1 MPGIARSEDKRRG
14 SRRVTRAKNLSSH
27 TELSELTSCERRW
40 WYKYVKGIRGEASDP
55 MILGS
60 TMGVLCDAFWRHKDW
75 RPLLCAYI
83 GDEGVDFDYIDLDL
97 VTEEPYA
104 TAYWLMQR
112 YERHYANM
120 LDEVEVVYTELDCR
134 AKIPG
139 TNQVHQAIIDNIF
152 AMKIGKKKRHFMV
165 ERKTYGRME
174 KLDFVDVDPQLTNNL
189 WVAQE
194 VLDIKLDGIIFDGI
208 YTHRWKAEKPTQAQ
222 CIVDGIENQVYL
234 TDARCELAEATKKE
248 QTEWARAAV
257 ERHPG
262 VERPDSES
270 FEMLFLDRT
279 PKHIEAAQEEIK
291 GQLRRRAQLRR
302 GVRPNRNI
310 GPFCKNCPA
319 KSECFSDLAFPQN
332 DIEVVA

>member
-1 MPGIARSEDKRRG
+1 
-14 SRRVTRAKNLSSH
+14 VTRAKNLSSH

-60 TMGVLCDAFWRHKDW
+60 TMGVLCDAFWRHEDW
-75 RPLLCAYI
+75 RQELAGIVAEAGGGIPDL
-83 GDEGVDFDYIDLDL
+83 IDLDQ

-120 LDEVEVVYTELDCR
+120 LDSVEVVYTELDCR

-152 AMKIGKKKRHFMV
+152 AMKTGMKIGKKKLHFMV

-194 VLDIKLDGIIFDGI
+194 VLGIKIDGIIFDGI
-208 YTHRWKAEKPTQAQ
+208 YTYRWKAEKPTQKTL
-222 CIVDGIENQVYL
+222 IEEAICAADTTQP
-234 TDARCELAEATKKE
+234 DAFDTWAKKR
-248 QTEWARAAV
+248 QLEWARAEV

-279 PKHIEAAQEEIK
+279 PAHIEAAQEELK